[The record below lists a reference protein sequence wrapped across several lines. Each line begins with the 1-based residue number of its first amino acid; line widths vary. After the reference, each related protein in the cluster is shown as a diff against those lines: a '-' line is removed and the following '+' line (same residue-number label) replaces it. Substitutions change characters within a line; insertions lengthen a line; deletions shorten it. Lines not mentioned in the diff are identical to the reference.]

1 MDRERL
7 YSWLPVP
14 LQNLAVS
21 YEGRRIR
28 RWRFSAEFNAVLG
41 EYQARTFTSTAD
53 IIALRDR
60 RLADFVRHAA
70 STVPY
75 YRELL
80 HEQNLRPDDIRTLA
94 DLARLPILKKA
105 DVQQLDQKLWS
116 QAVPPRDVT
125 IEHTSGSTGAGLR
138 FPRTH
143 RANHEHWAVY
153 VRYLLWHGLDPRQT
167 WCLYFGGRS
176 IVPVG
181 QKRPPYWRWNYPGKQ
196 LIFSAYHLSRETA
209 ADYLRAM
216 QKTAATW
223 IHGYPSHVSL
233 IADYALEYGVTLPIR
248 WVSLASENVLPR
260 QVAAIERAFGV
271 RPIQHYAMAESV
283 ANISLCPQ
291 DKLHVD
297 EDYAAVE
304 FIPRGDDCHA
314 VVGTNFT
321 NPAFPLLRYEAGD
334 QVTFTGDACDCGR
347 PGRVVRAID
356 GRAEDYIVTRGG
368 VRLGRLDHVFKD
380 LVHVREAQLYQETPG
395 AMVVRVVKGPA
406 YTDQDERQLRSELL
420 KRVGD
425 EVRFTIEYRDELQR
439 TPRGKLRFVVS
450 K

>member
-1 MDRERL
+1 MDREYL

-28 RWRFSAEFNAVLG
+28 RFRFDAEFSAVLN
-41 EYQARTFTSTAD
+41 EYQARTFSSREEIVACCE
-53 IIALRDR
+53 R

-70 STVPY
+70 TTVPY
-75 YRELL
+75 YRQLFDEHKL
-80 HEQNLRPDDIRTLA
+80 HPDDVRTLA
-94 DLARLPILKKA
+94 DLAQLPILRKT
-105 DVQQLDQKLWS
+105 DVQQLGERLWS
-116 QAVPPRDVT
+116 EAIESRDVT
-125 IEHTSGSTGAGLR
+125 MEHTSGSTGAGLR

-143 RANHEHWAVY
+143 RANREHWAVY
-153 VRYLLWHGLDPRQT
+153 VRYLLWHGLDPQET

-176 IVPVG
+176 IVPVR

-196 LIFSAYHLSRETA
+196 LIFSAYHLSPATA

-216 QKTAATW
+216 QQSAATW

-233 IADYALEYGVTLPIR
+233 VADYALEHGVELPIR

-260 QVAAIERAFGV
+260 QAATIERAFGV

-283 ANISLCPQ
+283 ANISLCPRE
-291 DKLHVD
+291 KLHVD

-304 FIPRGDDCHA
+304 FDPRADDCHA

-334 QVTFTGDACDCGR
+334 QVTLTDDACDCGR

-380 LVHVREAQLYQETPG
+380 LVHVREAQLYQDTPG
-395 AMVVRVVKGPA
+395 AMVVRIVKGPD
-406 YTDQDERQLRSELL
+406 YSDQDERRLRSELL

-425 EVRFTIEYRDELQR
+425 EVHFTIEYRDELPR
-439 TPRGKLRFVVS
+439 TPRGKLRFVVT